1 MTTVATVRVAS
12 RVVCGTEWPIE
23 YTVERWHTASGKPRW
38 TVVKHLCQGIP
49 QGTEDFTTRKAALAR
64 LTELT
69 KED

>member
-1 MTTVATVRVAS
+1 MTTVATERVAT
-12 RVVCGTEWPIE
+12 RTVADTQ

-49 QGTEDFTTRKAALAR
+49 HGTEDFKTRKAALAR